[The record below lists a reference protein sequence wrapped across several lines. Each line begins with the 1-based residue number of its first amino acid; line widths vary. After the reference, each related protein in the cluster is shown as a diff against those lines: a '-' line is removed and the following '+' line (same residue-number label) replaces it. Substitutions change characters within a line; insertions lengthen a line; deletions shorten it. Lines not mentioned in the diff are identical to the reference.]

1 VSTLTDSGSDEGLS
15 VVLPAVPESVGR
27 ARRTVE
33 DLARQWGARRH
44 QSAEIALAVSEACT
58 NVVVHAYRDME
69 PGELVLTVERHA
81 AQMIVS
87 VADHGHGMIPRADSP
102 GLGLGLPTI
111 AALTSRFEVRRG
123 PRDRGTSLR
132 MTFLLAQGEAGSQG
146 CDPGAGALDVDL
158 I

>member
-15 VVLPAVPESVGR
+15 VVLPAVPESVGH
-27 ARRTVE
+27 ARRAVE
-33 DLARQWGARRH
+33 DLARQWGAGRH

-69 PGELVLTVERHA
+69 LGDLVVTVERGP
-81 AQMIVS
+81 AQLIVS
-87 VADHGHGMIPRADSP
+87 VADDGRGMIPRADSP

-132 MTFLLAQGEAGSQG
+132 MTFPLASGEAHSEGSE
-146 CDPGAGALDVDL
+146 PGSGALDVDL